1 MACHST
7 PGTEPVEESVQET
20 LPLVVLVLV
29 PVPVLDNR
37 STGYRVLRSHGGSHV
52 RAAKPPLAVSLPR
65 TFGLLAGH
73 FHHKVIVNG
82 SLRLSRAGNAAR

>member
-29 PVPVLDNR
+29 LVLDNR

-52 RAAKPPLAVSLPR
+52 RAAKPPLAVSVPR

>member
-1 MACHST
+1 M
-7 PGTEPVEESVQET
+7 
-20 LPLVVLVLV
+20 LVLVLV
-29 PVPVLDNR
+29 LVLDNR
-37 STGYRVLRSHGGSHV
+37 STGYRVLRSHGGSRV

-65 TFGLLAGH
+65 TFGLLAEH